1 MQKDYISLELPK
13 ILSQLADLTAC
24 EDAREEALARRRMIF
39 SRLQAYFQRPKRRI
53 F

>member
-24 EDAREEALARRRMIF
+24 EDARQEA
-39 SRLQAYFQRPKRRI
+39 
-53 F
+53 